1 MAIIDEAMLIM
12 VSAQQNNNKFY
23 HVTLTDDNTV
33 TKRWGRVGTEGTQST
48 ERTGFSGFQRI
59 VSAKQKKGYVKTD
72 VITLAE
78 NNGNQEKL
86 SKIAHTALV
95 TKESK
100 PDAVITELI
109 ETLVK
114 LNNHDILE
122 TSGGLIKINNAGLI
136 TTPLGL
142 ISQNSIHSA
151 KTLLNKLEHT
161 SQSSNDFS
169 NLLEDYLRLIPQ
181 KVGARRG
188 WEKEFFKDASSF
200 VKQQDFLKQ
209 LSDSL
214 SLQADRQ
221 KVNAEVEEENTDDD
235 ESKYDKLFRFRIS
248 LCEDSKEFKRI
259 ENLFEKGKSSYHPG
273 SHLKLKKIYSLE
285 DQNGTDAYNEALKR
299 LGGEAEVWHGT
310 RAHNLLSIL
319 RKNLYCPPLR
329 GSTIQIQGRMFGSGV
344 YLSPAAFPKNSSK
357 LSVRSKVEIIPGGSS
372 KSLNYS
378 LGGVWDNGP
387 RDNRCFMLLGK
398 AVMGRT
404 YYPQGSWG
412 SFGDDSVQKSGN
424 YDSIHA
430 KPGQT
435 GLRNDEIIIW
445 NTDQIALN
453 YICEFGS

>member
-1 MAIIDEAMLIM
+1 MAITDEAMLIM

-23 HVTLTDDNTV
+23 HVTLTSDGTV
-33 TKRWGRVGTEGTQST
+33 TKRWGRVGTDGTQST
-48 ERTGFSGFQRI
+48 ERTGLGGFQRI
-59 VSAKQKKGYVKTD
+59 ISAKQKKGYVKTD

-78 NNGNQEKL
+78 NDGQQEKL

-95 TKESK
+95 NKESK
-100 PDAVITELI
+100 PDAVITELVD
-109 ETLVK
+109 TLVK

-122 TSGGLIKINNAGLI
+122 TSGGMIKINNSGLI

-142 ISQNSIHSA
+142 ISQNSISCA
-151 KTLLNKLEHT
+151 KTLLNKLEQT
-161 SQSSNDFS
+161 PTNTDMFS
-169 NLLEDYLRLIPQ
+169 GMLEDYLRLIPQ

-188 WEKEFFKDASSF
+188 WEKEFFKEENSF

-214 SLQADRQ
+214 SLQADRK
-221 KVNAEVEEENTDDD
+221 KVQVEENDNTDDD
-235 ESKYDKLFRFRIS
+235 ESKYEKLFRFHIS

-259 ENLFEKGKSSYHPG
+259 EEMFEKGKSSYHPG

-285 DQNGTDAYNEALKR
+285 DQNGNDAYNEALNR
-299 LGGEAEVWHGT
+299 LGTEYEVWHGT

-329 GSTIQIQGRMFGSGV
+329 GSTIQIQGRAFGSGV
-344 YLSPAAFPKNSSK
+344 YLSPAAVPASSSRFLK
-357 LSVRSKVEIIPGGSS
+357 GKTTIVPGGSS

-398 AVMGRT
+398 AVMGRIFN
-404 YYPQGSWG
+404 PQGSWG
-412 SFGDDSVQKSGN
+412 SFSDDAVQKSGK

-435 GLRNDEIIIW
+435 GLKNDEIIIW
-445 NTDQIALN
+445 NTNQISLN
-453 YICEFGS
+453 YICEFGL